1 MLEER
6 VKGEPSL
13 GERGLARVQ
22 DLALVG
28 GRRLVWRKFILGE
41 RKIEEKQCEA
51 QVFSVVAV
59 RCEGR
64 RLGDLFVEERWRWF

>member
-1 MLEER
+1 MSEGR
-6 VKGEPSL
+6 H
-13 GERGLARVQ
+13 LAH
-22 DLALVG
+22 
-28 GRRLVWRKFILGE
+28 RKFSLGE